1 MEINYDLIIKY
12 LVKKEP
18 VKEKKPLF
26 STQKGIL
33 DYSFNFP
40 DKFKDLLADK
50 FYRFGKESAMFMIL
64 LILLLFKIN
73 V

>member
-1 MEINYDLIIKY
+1 MITSYTMLTNSVILLFII
-12 LVKKEP
+12 
-18 VKEKKPLF
+18 
-26 STQKGIL
+26 
-33 DYSFNFP
+33 
-40 DKFKDLLADK
+40 DK